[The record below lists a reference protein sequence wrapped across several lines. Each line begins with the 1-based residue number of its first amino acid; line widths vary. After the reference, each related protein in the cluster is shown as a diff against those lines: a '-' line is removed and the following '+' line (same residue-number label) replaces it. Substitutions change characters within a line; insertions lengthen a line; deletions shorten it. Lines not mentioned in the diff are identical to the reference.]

1 MKPRVGHIQFINC
14 LPLYYGLVKNN
25 VLWDVELTKG
35 TPTEL
40 NRYLIEQKLD
50 ICPISSIEYAR
61 HWQDL
66 LLMPDI
72 SVGCDGPVTSIFLV
86 SKLPIHEL
94 NGCRIALTN
103 TSATSHVLL
112 KIILQDQYGINPDY
126 FESPPNL
133 GAMLLEADAALLIG
147 DPALH
152 IHHEVPA
159 GLYAYDLGL
168 EWKKLTGL
176 KMVFA
181 VWAVQRSF
189 AAHSPE
195 LAQEVARAFVGS
207 LRFSEQRLEQVAK
220 DAARWET
227 FSADFLHDYFTTLQ
241 YGFDAEHQKG
251 LSEYYRRAHA
261 LGYIAE
267 IPQLD
272 FLEV

>member
-1 MKPRVGHIQFINC
+1 MRPRVGHIQFINC
-14 LPLYYGLVKNN
+14 LPLYYGLVKSHA
-25 VLWDVELTKG
+25 LWDVELIKG

-40 NRYLIEQKLD
+40 NRYLIEEKLD

-61 HWQDL
+61 HWREF
-66 LLMPDI
+66 MMVPDI
-72 SVGCDGPVTSIFLV
+72 AVGSDGPVTSIFLV

-94 NGCRIALTN
+94 DGKRIALTN
-103 TSATSHVLL
+103 TSATSQVLM
-112 KIILQDQYGINPDY
+112 KIILHDRYGINPIC

-147 DPALH
+147 DPALQ
-152 IHHEVPA
+152 IHYQVPQ

-168 EWKKLTGL
+168 EWKQLTGL

-181 VWAVQRSF
+181 VWAVRRSY
-189 AAHSPE
+189 AADNP
-195 LAQEVARAFVGS
+195 EVAREVARVFIRS
-207 LRFSEQRLEQVAK
+207 LRYSEKHIEQVAK

-227 FSADFLHDYFTTLQ
+227 FSAEFLQEYFTTLQ
-241 YGFDAEHQKG
+241 YGFDAGHQNG
-251 LSEYYRRAHA
+251 LLEYYRRAYA